1 MLKYLLAV
9 LILIFGAIVSMYFWI
24 GVPKIYHEKF
34 LEESVPHIYKNSG
47 QSIAKIKIAAFYF
60 VPKNKISLAIPNW
73 NAVLED
79 GIKKLQK
86 FHEFQLGHR
95 STITYEIYPHPITG
109 LEDNLAYDTAVTQ
122 HGNPEALRRVA
133 GELES
138 RIFAPRGDLYIYD
151 FAKEEQGVYR
161 VMMILYE
168 GVGSSGSEN
177 VALVSRVFL
186 ADPRYSEIGATTF
199 SHEFYHTLGIPD
211 HYEIP
216 TVIPTS
222 DDIMGSGRMKS
233 LEKTYIDRETLR
245 FLGL

>member
-1 MLKYLLAV
+1 MFKYLILV
-9 LILIFGAIVSMYFWI
+9 LLLIFGAIASMYFWI
-24 GVPKIYHEKF
+24 GVPKIYYEKF
-34 LEESVPHIYKNSG
+34 PEESVPHLYKNPDR
-47 QSIAKIKIAAFYF
+47 SIAKIKIAAFYF

-73 NAVLED
+73 SAVFEE

-86 FHEFQLGHR
+86 FHTLELGHR
-95 STITYEIYPHPITG
+95 STLTYEIYPEPIKG
-109 LEDNLAYDTAVTQ
+109 LEDNIAYDTEVTQ

-138 RIFAPRGDLYIYD
+138 RVFAPSGDLYIRD
-151 FAKEEQGVYR
+151 FAKEEQGAYR

-186 ADPRYSEIGATTF
+186 ADPRYNETGASIL

-216 TVIPTS
+216 TAIPTS
-222 DDIMGSGRMKS
+222 NDIMGSGRTRP
-233 LEKTYIDRETLR
+233 LEKTYLGRETLR
-245 FLGL
+245 DLGL